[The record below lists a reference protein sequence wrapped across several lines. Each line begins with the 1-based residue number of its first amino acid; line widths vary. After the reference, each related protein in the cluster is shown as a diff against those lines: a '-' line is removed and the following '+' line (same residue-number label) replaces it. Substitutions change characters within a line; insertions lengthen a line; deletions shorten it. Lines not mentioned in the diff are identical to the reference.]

1 MNLEISG
8 KVAIVTG
15 ASKGL
20 GFGAA
25 KALSEEGCRVVLCAR
40 GADELE
46 KAAAQLPGESLTVA
60 ADVTQP
66 GVPAQLVAAAM
77 ERFGSVDIVVGNSGG
92 PPPGRA
98 LDVTDDAIAAA
109 VNANLT
115 TSVRLVRESVP
126 HMRANHWGRIC
137 LITSFSIKEPIPTL
151 ALSNLARTGLWA
163 WAKTAAADLFP
174 DGITLNLLAPGLHAT
189 ERAKNLGVAPGTP
202 MGDPDDFGKIVA
214 FFCSEPAKF
223 VTGTALPVDGGAVR
237 GLL

>member
-66 GVPAQLVAAAM
+66 GVHAQLVAAAM
-77 ERFGSVDIVVGNSGG
+77 ERLGSVDIVVGIRGG
-92 PPPGRA
+92 RPPGRS
-98 LDVTDDAIAAA
+98 LDLKDEAIATA
-109 VNANLT
+109 VNAILT
-115 TSVRLVRESVP
+115 TSVRLVRESF
-126 HMRANHWGRIC
+126 HYLCANH
-137 LITSFSIKEPIPTL
+137 
-151 ALSNLARTGLWA
+151 
-163 WAKTAAADLFP
+163 
-174 DGITLNLLAPGLHAT
+174 
-189 ERAKNLGVAPGTP
+189 
-202 MGDPDDFGKIVA
+202 
-214 FFCSEPAKF
+214 
-223 VTGTALPVDGGAVR
+223 
-237 GLL
+237 